1 MNRQELF
8 WKLIQLLE
16 KNHIQYALVGRTE
29 DYPTHIGSDIDI
41 VIRPSDVEMFHK
53 IIWHIETKEIKVV
66 QMIQHEI
73 VAFYYVVF
81 CITNQEILYVQ
92 PDICTDYYRKGRKL
106 LEADYLLKDATE
118 APQKG
123 FRILKPE
130 KEFIYYLL
138 KKIDK
143 QNFTIEH
150 FKHLHN
156 CYIQN
161 PKGCVKEC
169 ATFWH
174 DKSIN
179 IIQEAFEKNDLRP
192 ISNNLVSLRQSIHN
206 SKKISLFDFIAN
218 AFLKIKRI
226 LQPTGFIIGIM
237 GPDGSGKTTVI
248 NQLIKDISPAFR
260 RIQQYHLFP
269 LPASKNATTVTSPHQ
284 LPPRNIFLSI
294 AKLIYL
300 IFLYN
305 YGSLRYVLTAYIK
318 STLIIFD
325 RYYDDILI
333 DPIRYRNTAPQYI
346 VKILGKFILYRP
358 KIWIILDAPTSVI
371 QSRKAEV
378 TPEETE
384 RQRKG
389 YISFAHSKTNSL
401 IVSTDRD
408 VREISS
414 DISHFICNTLNQ
426 RLIQR
431 LRK

>member
-1 MNRQELF
+1 MNRQNMF
-8 WKLIQLLE
+8 WMLIQLLE

-29 DYPTHIGSDIDI
+29 DYPNHIGSDIDI
-41 VIRPSDVEMFHK
+41 VIHPTDIEMFHK
-53 IIWHIETKEIKVV
+53 IIWSIETEEIKVV

-73 VAFYYVVF
+73 VAFYYIVF

-106 LEADYLLKDATE
+106 LEADYLLKDITE

-123 FRILKPE
+123 FRILMPE

-150 FKHLHN
+150 FEHLHN

-161 PKGCVKEC
+161 PQGCIKEC
-169 ATFWH
+169 TTFWH
-174 DKSIN
+174 NKLIN
-179 IIQEAFEKNDLRP
+179 IIQEAFETNDLQP
-192 ISNNLVSLRQSIHN
+192 ITNNLSSLQRSIHN
-206 SKKISLFDFIAN
+206 SKNISLFDFISN
-218 AFLKIKRI
+218 ALLKIKRI
-226 LQPTGFIIGIM
+226 LQPTGLIIGIM

-248 NQLIKDISPAFR
+248 NQLIKDIGPAFR

-269 LPASKNATTVTSPHQ
+269 IPASKNTITVTTPHKF
-284 LPPRNIFLSI
+284 PPRNIFLSI

-300 IFLYN
+300 VFLYN
-305 YGSLRYVLTAYIK
+305 YGSLRYVLSAYIK

-333 DPIRYRNTAPQYI
+333 DPIRYRNNTPQYI
-346 VKILGKFILYRP
+346 IKILGKFIIYKP
-358 KIWIILDAPTSVI
+358 QIWIILDAPTSVI
-371 QSRKAEV
+371 QNRKSEV

-384 RQRKG
+384 KQRKG
-389 YISFAHSKTNSL
+389 YISFAHSRNNSL

-408 VREISS
+408 VRKISAEICS
-414 DISHFICNTLNQ
+414 FICNVLNK
-426 RLIQR
+426 RLMKR
-431 LRK
+431 LKK

>member
-1 MNRQELF
+1 MNRQKLF
-8 WKLIQLLE
+8 WMLIQLLE

-29 DYPTHIGSDIDI
+29 NYPNNIGSDIDI
-41 VIRPSDVEMFHK
+41 IISPSDIEMFHK

-73 VAFYYVVF
+73 VAFYYIVF

-106 LEADYLLKDATE
+106 LEADYLLKDITE

-123 FRILKPE
+123 FRILMPE

-150 FKHLHN
+150 FEHLHN

-161 PKGCVKEC
+161 PQGCIKEC
-169 ATFWH
+169 TTFWH
-174 DKSIN
+174 NKLIN
-179 IIQEAFEKNDLRP
+179 IIQEAFETNDLQP
-192 ISNNLVSLRQSIHN
+192 ITNNLSSLQRSIHN
-206 SKKISLFDFIAN
+206 SKNIQLLDFISN
-218 AFLKIKRI
+218 ALLKIKRI
-226 LQPTGFIIGIM
+226 LHPTGLIIGIM

-248 NQLIKDISPAFR
+248 NQLIKDIGPAFR

-269 LPASKNATTVTSPHQ
+269 IPASKNTNTVTTPHKF
-284 LPPRNIFLSI
+284 PPRNIFLSI

-300 IFLYN
+300 VFLYN
-305 YGSLRYVLTAYIK
+305 YGSLRYVLSAYIK

-333 DPIRYRNTAPQYI
+333 DPIRYRNNTPQYI
-346 VKILGKFILYRP
+346 VKLLGKFIIYKP
-358 KIWIILDAPTSVI
+358 QIWIILDAPTSVI
-371 QSRKAEV
+371 QNRKSEV

-389 YISFAHSKTNSL
+389 YKSFAHSRNNSL

-408 VREISS
+408 VREISAEICS
-414 DISHFICNTLNQ
+414 FICNFLNK
-426 RLIQR
+426 RLMKR
-431 LRK
+431 LKK

>member
-1 MNRQELF
+1 MNRQKLF
-8 WKLIQLLE
+8 WMLIQLLE

-29 DYPTHIGSDIDI
+29 NYPNNIGSDIDI
-41 VIRPSDVEMFHK
+41 IISPSDIEMFHK

-73 VAFYYVVF
+73 VAFYYIVF

-106 LEADYLLKDATE
+106 LEADNLLKDSTE

-123 FRILKPE
+123 FRILTPE

-143 QNFTIEH
+143 RNFTIEH
-150 FKHLHN
+150 FEHLHN

-161 PKGCVKEC
+161 PQGCIKEC
-169 ATFWH
+169 SAFWH
-174 DKSIN
+174 GKLIN
-179 IIQEAFEKNDLRP
+179 TIQEAFEKNDLQP
-192 ISNNLVSLRQSIHN
+192 IINNLSILRQSIHN
-206 SKKISLFDFIAN
+206 SKRISLFDFTSNIL
-218 AFLKIKRI
+218 LKIKRI

-248 NQLIKDISPAFR
+248 NQLIKDIGPAFR

-269 LPASKNATTVTSPHQ
+269 LPASKNANTVTAPHRI
-284 LPPRNIFLSI
+284 PPRNVFLSI

-300 IFLYN
+300 IVLYN
-305 YGSLRYVLTAYIK
+305 YGSLRYVLNAYIK

-333 DPIRYRNTAPQYI
+333 DPIRYRNKAPQYI
-346 VKILGKFILYRP
+346 VKILGKFILYKP
-358 KIWIILDAPTSVI
+358 HIWIILDAPTSII
-371 QSRKAEV
+371 QNRKAEV

-384 RQRKG
+384 RQRKE
-389 YISFAHSKTNSL
+389 YISFAHGKKNSL

-408 VREISS
+408 VKKISS
-414 DISHFICNTLNQ
+414 DICFFICNALNK
-426 RLIQR
+426 RLIRR
-431 LRK
+431 LKK

>member
-1 MNRQELF
+1 MNRQNMF
-8 WKLIQLLE
+8 WMLIQLLE

-29 DYPTHIGSDIDI
+29 DYPNHIGSDIDI
-41 VIRPSDVEMFHK
+41 VIHPTDIEMFHK
-53 IIWHIETKEIKVV
+53 IIWSIETEEIKVV

-73 VAFYYVVF
+73 VAFYYIVF

-106 LEADYLLKDATE
+106 LEADYLLKNIAE

-123 FRILKPE
+123 FCILMPE

-150 FKHLHN
+150 FEHLHN

-161 PKGCVKEC
+161 PQGCIKEC
-169 ATFWH
+169 TTFWH
-174 DKSIN
+174 NKLIN
-179 IIQEAFEKNDLRP
+179 IIQEAFETNDLQP
-192 ISNNLVSLRQSIHN
+192 ITNNLSSLQRSIHN
-206 SKKISLFDFIAN
+206 SKNIQLLDFISN
-218 AFLKIKRI
+218 ALLKIKRI
-226 LQPTGFIIGIM
+226 LQPTGLIIGIM

-248 NQLIKDISPAFR
+248 NQLIKDIGPAFR

-269 LPASKNATTVTSPHQ
+269 IPASKNTNTVTTPHKF
-284 LPPRNIFLSI
+284 PPRNIFLSI

-300 IFLYN
+300 VFLYN
-305 YGSLRYVLTAYIK
+305 YGSLRYVLSAYIK

-333 DPIRYRNTAPQYI
+333 DPIRYRNNTPQYI
-346 VKILGKFILYRP
+346 VKLLGKFIIYKP
-358 KIWIILDAPTSVI
+358 QIWIILDAPTSVI
-371 QSRKAEV
+371 QNRKSEV

-389 YISFAHSKTNSL
+389 YISFAHSKNNSL

-408 VREISS
+408 VRKISAEICS
-414 DISHFICNTLNQ
+414 FICNVLNK
-426 RLIQR
+426 RLIKR
-431 LRK
+431 LKK